1 MESLKKDNQGIPDKI
16 DALTK
21 EINSI
26 EVEFKNITKSDY
38 IPTNPNEM
46 DYYYQRDITEY
57 EKNTLDLINWV
68 KDDIT
73 KLTKTLELIDTTN
86 ILKDNEKVEELQ
98 KSMKEDTEA
107 IVNSEDKTTD
117 ISINT
122 TKRTARNI

>member
-1 MESLKKDNQGIPDKI
+1 
-16 DALTK
+16 
-21 EINSI
+21 
-26 EVEFKNITKSDY
+26 
-38 IPTNPNEM
+38 M

>member
-1 MESLKKDNQGIPDKI
+1 
-16 DALTK
+16 
-21 EINSI
+21 
-26 EVEFKNITKSDY
+26 
-38 IPTNPNEM
+38 M

-98 KSMKEDTEA
+98 KSMKEDTED
-107 IVNSEDKTTD
+107 IVNSEDKTIKD
-117 ISINT
+117 IPINT